1 MRTTVPDLPS
11 SLPISD
17 LLPGV
22 FIEHDPVLVAFTT
35 GLDDTLA
42 PIPGV
47 LDSLAAYIDPQLAP
61 ADFLGWLATWVGIEL
76 DEAWPIERKREAVAH
91 AVEIYQHLGTEAG
104 LRRYLELATEGHV
117 EIHENGG
124 IAVSQVPDADLPGD
138 PIPRVNITVSV
149 TDPSEVDL
157 LTLERIVSRA
167 KPAWVT
173 HSIEVVAS

>member
-1 MRTTVPDLPS
+1 MRTTIPGLPS

-47 LDSLAAYIDPQLAP
+47 IDSLAAYIDPKLAP
-61 ADFLGWLATWVGIEL
+61 ADFLEWLATWVGIEV
-76 DEAWPIERKREAVAH
+76 DEAWPVERKREAVVQ

-104 LRRYLELATEGHV
+104 LRRYLELVTGGQV
-117 EIHENGG
+117 RIRENGG
-124 IAVSQVPDADLPGD
+124 IAVS
-138 PIPRVNITVSV
+138 
-149 TDPSEVDL
+149 DPSEIDL
-157 LTLERIVSRA
+157 PALDRIVARA
-167 KPAWVT
+167 KPAWVA
-173 HSIEVVAS
+173 HRVQVVTL